1 MAKIVQAVNA
11 YGPKLDLHPTVGL
24 ERVSEWSAMR
34 TGMNKS
40 EVMMSM
46 QEFGEAILYFAKDGT
61 PVKLPGVGIFTPSID
76 REGNL
81 SINFRA
87 DSALKKGLD
96 TLSRYE
102 GQMTN
107 RQNVGIDNAKYKALW
122 DADHPDDPLEI

>member
-11 YGPKLDLHPTVGL
+11 YGPRLDLHPTVGL
-24 ERVSEWSAMR
+24 DRVSELSAMR
-34 TGMNKS
+34 TGLNKS

-46 QEFGEAILYFAKDGT
+46 QEFGDVILYFVRDGT
-61 PVKLPGVGIFTPSID
+61 PVKLPGLGIFTPSID

-87 DSALKKGLD
+87 DPSLKKGIE
-96 TLSRYE
+96 TLSDYV
-102 GQMTN
+102 GQMTHREN
-107 RQNVGIDNAKYKALW
+107 IGIDNAKYKALW